1 MKKILFVSP
10 HLSTGGLPQYLAKKI
25 EIFRGLADIYCV
37 EWNFYGPDYVV
48 QRNKISNFL
57 QEKFFPIFGQ
67 KEKFIPL
74 VESINP
80 DVIHFEELCE
90 SFVPD
95 EILLQVFRPDRKYS
109 IVETCHSS
117 TFGPESKV
125 FKPDKFIMVSPWIA
139 KKFSTLKVPIEI
151 LEYPIEDLN
160 PNKSESQ
167 NLLGFSHEKK
177 HVLNVGLFT
186 PGKNQSEI
194 ISLAKKCSLL
204 PIEFHFV
211 GNKAPNFK
219 DYWEPILSDLPE
231 NCKVWGERS
240 DVEIFYQASD
250 LFLFTSNLELSPLC
264 IKEALSW
271 KLPVLC
277 KNLSTYM
284 GLYDSNILVKF
295 LESNEDENLRQ
306 MLQLLSI

>member
-25 EIFRGLADIYCV
+25 QNFSGGAEIFCV

-48 QRNKISNFL
+48 QRNKISDLL
-57 QEKFFPIFGQ
+57 QERFFPINGQ
-67 KEKFIPL
+67 KEKFIPI
-74 VESINP
+74 VDSINP

-95 EILLQVFRPDRKYS
+95 DILLHIFRPDRKYS
-109 IVETCHSS
+109 ILETCHSS
-117 TFGPESKV
+117 TIGPESKV
-125 FKPDKFIMVSPWIA
+125 FRPDKFIMVSPWIA
-139 KKFSTLKVPIEI
+139 KKFSKLEVPIEI
-151 LEYPIEDLN
+151 LEYPIEDFTPDKFTSKN
-160 PNKSESQ
+160 I
-167 NLLGFSHEKK
+167 LGFSPEMK
-177 HVLNVGLFT
+177 HILNVGLFT
-186 PGKNQSEI
+186 PGKNQKEI
-194 ISLAKKCSLL
+194 ISLAKKSLDL
-204 PIEFHFV
+204 PFQFHFV

-219 DYWEPILSDLPE
+219 DYWEPILADLPK

-240 DVEIFYQASD
+240 DVDLFYQASD

-284 GLYDSNILVKF
+284 GLYDTNSNVGFLKGNTEKDLELVLKT
-295 LESNEDENLRQ
+295 
-306 MLQLLSI
+306 LSI